1 VQRTIQ
7 LTKFALFSPQS
18 LHFLVFSFFL
28 YFHCVPFA
36 ALVVTS
42 QFLATANAAGQKG
55 KSDWNVRAPFKSH
68 GNKKGKI

>member
-1 VQRTIQ
+1 
-7 LTKFALFSPQS
+7 LA
-18 LHFLVFSFFL
+18 
-28 YFHCVPFA
+28 
-36 ALVVTS
+36 VTS